1 DNPLLF
7 WLPNRDRY
15 VAEDL
20 RWEGRGGCPDS
31 CNRCNGSSANY
42 RCIDCDGGQL
52 LCGICIKEVH
62 ICNGLHRISE
72 WNGNYFAE
80 TSLKALGYRFQLG
93 HRVGE
98 KCLSPQP
105 AFADS
110 FVIIDV
116 NGVHEVALDFCNCET
131 AQLDFVQLLRY
142 RWLPATVSKPKSA
155 CTFRALKHFHL
166 LSFES
171 KISGFEFYRALA
183 CLSNNTGITP
193 PKDRYRS
200 LMIMIRIYRHMKM
213 LKRSG
218 KGHDVGGS
226 AATKPGE
233 CAVMCPTCPQPRMNL
248 PLGWEQA
255 EASKRY
261 LYRLF
266 LGIDANFRLKR
277 KNVSSNEVD
286 PGLANG
292 WAYFVGETDFKG
304 FLQGYGRKIKQAP
317 STCSNHSAVNASR
330 SAKGLAAT
338 GVGTIDCARHDM
350 KRPSS
355 VGDLQEGEKYIN
367 MDYFFFSS
375 IRDTSLTDI
384 VVSYD
389 IACQWSINIW
399 ARMKSYPHYL
409 HTDYNGRK
417 AFYFLVPK
425 FHLPAHVMACQT
437 TFSFNFNR
445 YVGRTD
451 GEAPE
456 RGWSHN
462 NPIAS
467 SVKEMGPGSRRDT
480 MDDHFGDWNWKKTT
494 LLGLSLLRKIKVAVK
509 ESNDRKFLHNQFES
523 GLPKAAVEQWR
534 CELDAWESDHNAPN
548 PYRQRINNP
557 TKDAVR
563 RALADEETRDDQAA
577 YILHADISASSLI
590 SMGLDLEEQQQQI
603 INDSAALGQYA
614 TEDQKGRLQTRAD
627 ALRRKISA
635 WIDVQ
640 HFYMPGLIIIRN
652 QSQKPYPQPP
662 VGKIQLYLPSS
673 APPRSGC
680 DPRLQKLEWQLRRA
694 QASDALD
701 ELRNSLRLRSYLY
714 IDKDRFQRGQ
724 RANTRARSIIQRAEK
739 KVALAAKIYS
749 TTRTALLAL
758 VPILS
763 EADISDI
770 YPELLPQDIR
780 GLSQAD
786 DNQARS
792 GRVSEGRRTVSWIW
806 THLGGSSQVEGDEGL
821 NDALRIE
828 WCKSKARADRWSE
841 EVELLREEMRRV
853 CAFFET
859 RAVEWERR
867 AEYSRSTP
875 SPLGL
880 SLPSDLPLTQGRIAY
895 ATDQAAQFRAMR
907 THCQILWRFV
917 SGYIQ
922 NEWEMVIPPEVTEEA
937 SE

>member
-1 DNPLLF
+1 M
-7 WLPNRDRY
+7 
-15 VAEDL
+15 AHEDL
-20 RWEGRGGCPDS
+20 WWEGRGGCPDS

-72 WNGNYFAE
+72 WNGNYFTE
-80 TSLKALGYRFQLG
+80 TSLKALGYQFQLG

-105 AFADS
+105 VFADS

-131 AQLDFVQLLRY
+131 AQLDF
-142 RWLPATVSKPKSA
+142 SA

-183 CLSNNTGITP
+183 CFSNNTGITP
-193 PKDRYRS
+193 PKDRYQS
-200 LMIMIRIYRHMKM
+200 LMIMIRIYCHMKM
-213 LKRSG
+213 LKHLG

-233 CAVMCPTCPQPRMNL
+233 CAVMCPACPQPQMNL

-255 EASKRY
+255 EASKH
-261 LYRLF
+261 
-266 LGIDANFRLKR
+266 
-277 KNVSSNEVD
+277 
-286 PGLANG
+286 
-292 WAYFVGETDFKG
+292 
-304 FLQGYGRKIKQAP
+304 
-317 STCSNHSAVNASR
+317 TCSNHSAVNASR
-330 SAKGLAAT
+330 LAKGLAAT

-355 VGDLQEGEKYIN
+355 VGDLQEGEKYGYIN

-389 IACQWSINIW
+389 ITCQWSINIW

-425 FHLPAHVMACQT
+425 FHLLAHVMACQT

-456 RGWSHN
+456 HGWSHN

-467 SVKEMGPGSRRDT
+467 SVKEMGPGSHCDT

-494 LLGLSLLRKIKVAVK
+494 LLGTRLTFIHSRLSLLRKIKVAVK

-534 CELDAWESDHNAPN
+534 CKLNAWESDHNAPN
-548 PYRQRINNP
+548 PYQQRINNP

-563 RALADEETRDDQAA
+563 RALADEETRDDQVA

-590 SMGLDLEEQQQQI
+590 SMGLDLKEQQFVHT
-603 INDSAALGQYA
+603 SLTLLTTLGQYA
-614 TEDQKGRLQTRAD
+614 TEDQKGWLQTRAD
-627 ALRRKISA
+627 ALHRKISA

-640 HFYMPGLIIIRN
+640 HFYMPGLIIIHN
-652 QSQKPYPQPP
+652 QSRKPYPQPP

-673 APPRSGC
+673 APLRSGC
-680 DPRLQKLEWQLRRA
+680 DPRLQKLEWQLHRTQAR
-694 QASDALD
+694 ASDALD

-724 RANTRARSIIQRAEK
+724 HANTRACSIIQRAEK

-792 GRVSEGRRTVSWIW
+792 GRV
-806 THLGGSSQVEGDEGL
+806 EGDEGL
-821 NDALRIE
+821 NDALHIE

-859 RAVEWERR
+859 HTIEWERWAEIIIALGSPIDAR
-867 AEYSRSTP
+867 AHSICHRPGGAISSNAHT
-875 SPLGL
+875 L
-880 SLPSDLPLTQGRIAY
+880 SDFVEVRKRI
-895 ATDQAAQFRAMR
+895 
-907 THCQILWRFV
+907 
-917 SGYIQ
+917 
-922 NEWEMVIPPEVTEEA
+922 
-937 SE
+937 